1 MSDEEALKLVEFK
14 WVTPLVHDLSELPS
28 TELTEFIGKLE
39 VLSEKYEN
47 TLTEVEQQIRDTEKS
62 LNDLLSDLTGSDYDM
77 QGIAELQKLLG
88 GE

>member
-1 MSDEEALKLVEFK
+1 M
-14 WVTPLVHDLSELPS
+14 
-28 TELTEFIGKLE
+28 
-39 VLSEKYEN
+39 LSEKYET
-47 TLTEVEQQIRDTEKS
+47 TLTEVERQIRDTEKS